1 MYILDTSAV
10 RGISGARL
18 RAAAE
23 RVDIAISTLSVL
35 ELASHLNDSDDDAK
49 YLRARGNFLKCQALE
64 MLDDPFWMF
73 SRQGDLPVNAAR
85 KEDRPVLQQLIAK
98 VEQSQTLAELGAQTL
113 VYPDGATAS
122 CNEVG
127 KRIAE
132 ILHDEEESFVS
143 SIQRFSEIAEL
154 TPEQNGTHCLTADA
168 LFKILMS
175 STDTL
180 ETRADSN
187 LRAKTF
193 FATAPYAGY
202 ILHRLYLYANRRPVG
217 ETKLNIDR
225 NDCEDAYISLSLSLN
240 ADDTLVTSDE
250 GTLDALKGTILL
262 LNEVFPAPFSLDHVM
277 SSEDFLRLV
286 ESEIE

>member
-1 MYILDTSAV
+1 MYILDTSAI
-10 RGISGARL
+10 RGISRARL

-35 ELASHLNDSDDDAK
+35 ELASHLNDSDNDDK
-49 YLRARGNFLKCQALE
+49 YLRARGNFLKCQELE
-64 MLDDPFWMF
+64 ILDDPFWMF
-73 SRQGDLPVNAAR
+73 SQQGDLPVNTTR

-113 VYPDGATAS
+113 VYPDGATTS
-122 CNEVG
+122 CDEVG

-132 ILHDEEESFVS
+132 VLHDEEEGFIS
-143 SIQRFSEIAEL
+143 SIQSFANIARL
-154 TPEQNGTHCLTADA
+154 NPCQNGNHCLTADA
-168 LFKILMS
+168 LVKTLHG
-175 STDTL
+175 STDAL
-180 ETRADSN
+180 VTRADSN

-193 FATAPYAGY
+193 LATAPYTGY

-217 ETKLNIDR
+217 ESKLNIDR

-240 ADDTLVTSDE
+240 SDDTLVTSDE

-262 LNEVFPAPFSLDHVM
+262 LNEVFPAPFSLNHVM